1 MGCFE
6 KNIRGSLLWQHTD
19 ILYDFA
25 LKWCLQKADIRDLRQ
40 FPDSPFRGLSVSEA
54 VVFEEGKVVN
64 EKVLGTDDL
73 PHKGASLRQCEPWKV
88 QDRQVYSLA
97 SQRVPQ
103 RRGGDFTVAG
113 DQDAEPVLGKKQTV
127 MGNLRIG
134 FALVG
139 KPEEVKDRILKDELH
154 GRTLQKKLVG
164 ERLLR

>member
-1 MGCFE
+1 ME
-6 KNIRGSLLWQHTD
+6 SPGSPS
-19 ILYDFA
+19 
-25 LKWCLQKADIRDLRQ
+25 LQ
-40 FPDSPFRGLSVSEA
+40 
-54 VVFEEGKVVN
+54 
-64 EKVLGTDDL
+64 LG
-73 PHKGASLRQCEPWKV
+73 
-88 QDRQVYSLA
+88 
-97 SQRVPQ
+97 QRVPQ